1 MQNDK
6 FAVSLQYLKKKVSNE
21 VDFVRADKDENLLQ
35 IDRMTLMGMVKHSQS
50 SQNSKFALSLQYR
63 KKKKVIVEVDF
74 LHADNHHSFLQVD
87 FNICSSKFPSRWYYH
102 YWWAW
107 SSILKGL
114 KVTVLQYVY
123 NMSKKK
129 LRTEFIFCM

>member
-63 KKKKVIVEVDF
+63 KKKKLLMKLIFCMQITIIVSYKLISTF
-74 LHADNHHSFLQVD
+74 GRQSFLQCNTITID
-87 FNICSSKFPSRWYYH
+87 GHDQAFSKD
-102 YWWAW
+102 
-107 SSILKGL
+107 
-114 KVTVLQYVY
+114 
-123 NMSKKK
+123 
-129 LRTEFIFCM
+129 LR